1 MIRPIACIDAPQVAT
16 IYNHYVENSAATF
29 EEETVTPEVMESRIE
44 IVLNS
49 GLPWLVAEENGK
61 IVGYAYAKPWN
72 PRTAYRHTVEV
83 SIYIA
88 NGGATKGTGSRLYEA
103 LFEQLKAQS
112 IRAVIGVITLPNPA
126 SVAIHEKFGMTQV
139 GHFKQVGYK
148 FGQWIDVGYWQALLQ
163 E

>member
-1 MIRPIACIDAPQVAT
+1 MIRPIQSSDAAQIAA
-16 IYNHYVENSAATF
+16 IYNHYIENSAATF
-29 EEETVTPEVMESRIE
+29 EEETVTSSAMEDRME
-44 IVLNS
+44 TVLSS
-49 GLPWLVAEENGK
+49 GLPWLVAEENGE

-103 LFEQLKAQS
+103 LFERLKAQS
-112 IRAVIGVITLPNPA
+112 IRAVISVITLPNPA

-139 GHFKQVGYK
+139 GHFRQVGYK
-148 FGQWIDVGYWQALLQ
+148 FGQWIDVGYWQLLLD